1 MAEKIS
7 GKLRITRIRKL
18 LQSERMV
25 SISDLARQFEV
36 SEMTIRRDLD
46 KLERTGQVQ
55 RTHGGAIPAE
65 RMDFVF
71 DFLTR
76 RQSNIAAK
84 QAIAREAV
92 KMVKS
97 GDRVILDTGTTT
109 LELAH
114 LLKEMKNITVITP
127 SLAVASELHFS
138 PDIQTILL
146 GGLLRRGRADLT
158 GMVAETVLDM
168 FSADVAFEGSDG
180 IGLDGTL
187 YNWDLDYSKF
197 HQKIRQ
203 RAERFYILADSS
215 KIGKTQLVRTGSLKT
230 VDGLITDSRIEP
242 AHRLALEKIGVNLIV
257 VDLA

>member
-7 GKLRITRIRKL
+7 GKGRLSQIRKL
-18 LQSERMV
+18 LESDRSV
-25 SISDLARQFEV
+25 SITELARQFEV

-46 KLERTGQVQ
+46 KLERAGQVQ

-71 DFLTR
+71 DFLAR
-76 RQSNIAAK
+76 RKTNIAAK
-84 QAIAREAV
+84 QALAREAV
-92 KMVKS
+92 KMVKP

-114 LLKEMKNITVITP
+114 LLKEMKNITIITP
-127 SLAVASELHFS
+127 SLAVASELQFS

-146 GGLLRRGRADLT
+146 GGLLRRGQADLT
-158 GMVAETVLDM
+158 GTIAETMLDM
-168 FSADVAFEGSDG
+168 FTADIAFEGSDG

-187 YNWDLDYSKF
+187 YNSDLDYSNM

-242 AHRLALEKIGVNLIV
+242 AHRQVLEKIGVKLII
-257 VDLA
+257 VDLI

>member
-7 GKLRITRIRKL
+7 GKARLSQIRKL
-18 LQSERMV
+18 LESDRSV
-25 SISDLARQFEV
+25 SIAELARQFAV

-46 KLERTGQVQ
+46 KLERSGQVQ

-71 DFLTR
+71 DFLAR
-76 RQSNIAAK
+76 RKTNIAAK
-84 QAIAREAV
+84 QALAREAV
-92 KMVKS
+92 KMVKP

-114 LLKEMKNITVITP
+114 LLKEMKKITIITP
-127 SLAVASELHFS
+127 SLAVASELQFS

-146 GGLLRRGRADLT
+146 GGLLRRGQADLT
-158 GMVAETVLDM
+158 GTVAETVLDM
-168 FSADVAFEGSDG
+168 FTADIAFEGSDG
-180 IGLDGTL
+180 IGLDGML
-187 YNWDLDYSKF
+187 YNSDLDYSNM

-215 KIGKTQLVRTGSLKT
+215 KIGKTQLVRSGSLT
-230 VDGLITDSRIEP
+230 AVDGLITDSGIEP
-242 AHRLALEKIGVNLIV
+242 AHRQALEKIGAKLII
-257 VDLA
+257 VDLI